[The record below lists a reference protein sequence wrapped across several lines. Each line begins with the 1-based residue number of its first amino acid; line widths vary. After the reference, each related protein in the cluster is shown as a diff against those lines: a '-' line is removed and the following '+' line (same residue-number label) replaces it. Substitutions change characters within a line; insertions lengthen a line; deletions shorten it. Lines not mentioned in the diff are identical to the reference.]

1 MQIQSDEELRALW
14 QGQPASIVQFTAEQL
29 RGRAA
34 QFERQTRR
42 RYRRDQASF
51 AVAAILFGG
60 AMIAIDGALMR
71 LGSALLL
78 LWAVYGIWGLHRY
91 ARALAVPTDASVQTC
106 VAFHRR
112 QLERQR
118 DVVRGWPLGVGLAMP
133 GIVLVAIAGS
143 LGPRHAPWSMTIG
156 VIGIVAFVYLPMLID
171 GQVLAGRWQ
180 QEIDAL
186 EANRNTAA

>member
-1 MQIQSDEELRALW
+1 MPNRSDEELRALW
-14 QGQPASIVQFTAEQL
+14 QGQPASTVRFTAEQL
-29 RGRAA
+29 RRRAA
-34 QFERQTRR
+34 QFETQTRR
-42 RYRRDQASF
+42 RYMRDQASF
-51 AVAAILFGG
+51 ALAAIIFGW

-78 LWAVYGIWGLHRY
+78 LWALYGIWGLHRY
-91 ARALAVPTDASVQTC
+91 ARALAVPADANVQTC

-118 DVVRGWPLGVGLAMP
+118 DVVRGWPLGIGLAMP
-133 GIVLVAIAGS
+133 GTVLVAIAGS

-156 VIGIVAFVYLPMLID
+156 VIGIIAFAYLAMLIY
-171 GQVLAGRWQ
+171 GQVVAGRWQ

-186 EANRNTAA
+186 ESSRSTAA